1 MKGRY
6 KTAVNLLN
14 ASPTTGDAH
23 ISKSVTLSVPQGQTP
38 IMGDVLQD
46 TLPSRGALDIDCVH
60 FAQDFGFQGMKV
72 PGGKGFMIIESD
84 KELDVA
90 AVYTSTMRNK
100 AGVGESIDV
109 EYIDG
114 KWSNQRLRLLPA
126 VPTVERVPS
135 NSHPPIPLG
144 LKVTCLEAP
153 NSDCPVIKWGPYTY
167 WAYSHTDNR
176 TGMTIVAYDSNDNV
190 VDQWV
195 RTGAR
200 YIISITLDMNAMTA
214 TFLGQASNTIALGLD
229 ELNVGQ

>member
-1 MKGRY
+1 M
-6 KTAVNLLN
+6 
-14 ASPTTGDAH
+14 
-23 ISKSVTLSVPQGQTP
+23 PQGQTP
-38 IMGDVLQD
+38 IMGDVLKD

-60 FAQDFGFQGMKV
+60 FAQDFGLQGMKV

-84 KELDVA
+84 QELEVV
-90 AVYTSTMRNK
+90 AVYTATMKNK

-114 KWSNQRLRLLPA
+114 KWSDQRLLPPA

-135 NSHPPIPLG
+135 NSNPPIPAG
-144 LKVTCLEAP
+144 LKVTCFEDP
-153 NSDCPVIKWGPYTY
+153 DTFVVSDCPVIKWGPYTY

-176 TGMTIVAYDSNDNV
+176 SGMTIVAYDADDNV

-200 YIISITLDMNAMTA
+200 YIVSITLDMNAMTA
-214 TFLGQASNTIALGLD
+214 TFLGQGSAIIVLGLD